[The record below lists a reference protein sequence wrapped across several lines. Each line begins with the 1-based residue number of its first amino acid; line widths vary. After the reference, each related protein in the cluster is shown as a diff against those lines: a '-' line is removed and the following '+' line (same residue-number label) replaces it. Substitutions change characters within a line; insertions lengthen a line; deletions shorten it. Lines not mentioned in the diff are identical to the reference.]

1 MCAVIH
7 DLLHGIHKSK
17 PYLFQFVELKKTLE
31 AVNLD
36 KIIFLAYI
44 DQKINSLT
52 KRNPPKIRWALYDFS
67 HFVCVY

>member
-36 KIIFLAYI
+36 KIILF
-44 DQKINSLT
+44 
-52 KRNPPKIRWALYDFS
+52 
-67 HFVCVY
+67 